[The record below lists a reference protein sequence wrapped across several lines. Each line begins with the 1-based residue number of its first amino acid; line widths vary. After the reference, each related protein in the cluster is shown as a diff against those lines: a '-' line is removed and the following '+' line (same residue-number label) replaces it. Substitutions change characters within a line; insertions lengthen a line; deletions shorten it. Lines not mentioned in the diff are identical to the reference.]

1 MLVPDASLVVD
12 LLVDG
17 GDRGA
22 WAADQISSAGRLHA
36 PHLLDLE
43 VVAALRNRVA
53 RGELSARRGAEALG
67 EFGALPVR
75 RYPAGAL
82 LERIWQ
88 LRNRLTPYDA
98 AYVSLAEALDV
109 PLVTTDQRLA
119 RAGGHLA
126 TVLAFSGLDKL

>member
-1 MLVPDASLVVD
+1 MFVPDAALVVD

-22 WAADQISSAGRLHA
+22 WAADRISSAGSLHA

-43 VVAALRNRVA
+43 VVAALRNRVV
-53 RGELSARRGAEALG
+53 RRELSARRAAEALD
-67 EFGALPVR
+67 EFGSLPVR
-75 RYPAGAL
+75 RYPAAPL
-82 LERIWQ
+82 LERIWE

-119 RAGGHLA
+119 RAGGHQA
-126 TVLAFSGLDKL
+126 QVVAFSG

>member
-12 LLVDG
+12 LLIDG

-22 WAADQISSAGRLHA
+22 WAADQVSFAGSLHA
-36 PHLLDLE
+36 PHLVDLE
-43 VVAALRNRVA
+43 VVAALRNRVT
-53 RGELSARRGAEALG
+53 RDELSVRRAAKALDD
-67 EFGALPVR
+67 FGSLHIR
-75 RYPAGAL
+75 RYPAAPL

-88 LRNRLTPYDA
+88 LRGRLTPYDA

-119 RAGGHLA
+119 RAGGHQA
-126 TVLAFSGLDKL
+126 HVLAFTGRP